1 MLTAQGVNAFDDN
14 YIWLI
19 KQPESPQVAIVDPG
33 DAGPVIAAIEA
44 QSLQPVA
51 ILITHFHGDHTGGI
65 ADLLERYPIPVYGP
79 ANEPI
84 PHMDHP
90 LTESDYV
97 KIPELEAQ
105 FKVIDVPGHTAGHIS
120 YYCDNK
126 SENKEGQGLLFCG
139 DTLFAGGC
147 GRIFNGTAVQF
158 HHSLG
163 KINALPDDTLVYCAH
178 EYTEDNLVFA
188 RIAEPGNLLLKERQ
202 TTVQQQRQRGE
213 ATVPSLLG
221 IEKATNPFLRFDQ
234 PTIVQAAETF
244 AGHSLSNGAAVFST
258 VRHWKDTL
266 D

>member
-1 MLTAQGVNAFDDN
+1 MLTAQGVHAFSDN

-19 KQPESPQVAIVDPG
+19 KQPEKPYIAIVDPG
-33 DAGPVIAAIEA
+33 DAAPVIETIES

-51 ILITHFHGDHTGGI
+51 LLITHHHWDHTGGI
-65 ADLLERYPIPVYGP
+65 ADLLERYPMPVYGP
-79 ANEPI
+79 NNESI
-84 PHMDHP
+84 PHMSHP
-90 LTESDYV
+90 LTEGDRV
-97 KIPELEAQ
+97 DIPEMEAQ
-105 FKVIDVPGHTAGHIS
+105 FQVIDVPGHTAGHIA
-120 YYCDNK
+120 YYCQNK
-126 SENKEGQGLLFCG
+126 GGQGMLFCG
-139 DTLFAGGC
+139 DTVFAGGC
-147 GRIFNGTAVQF
+147 GRIFDGTAEQF

-202 TTVQQQRQRGE
+202 TTVQQQRQRDE

-234 PTIVQAAETF
+234 PTIVQAAENF
-244 AGHSLSNGAAVFST
+244 AGHSLPDGAAVFST

>member
-1 MLTAQGVNAFDDN
+1 MLTAQGIHAFDDN

-19 KQPESPQVAIVDPG
+19 KQPKKPQVAIVDPG

-51 ILITHFHGDHTGGI
+51 ILITHFHADHTGGI
-65 ADLLERYPIPVYGP
+65 ADLLEQYPMPVYGP
-79 ANEPI
+79 ANESI

-90 LTESDYV
+90 LTESDSV
-97 KIPELEAQ
+97 EIPELGAQ
-105 FKVIDVPGHTAGHIS
+105 FQVLDVPGHTAGHIS
-120 YYCDNK
+120 YYC
-126 SENKEGQGLLFCG
+126 ENKGGQGMLFCG
-139 DTLFAGGC
+139 DTVFAGGC
-147 GRIFNGTAVQF
+147 GRIFNGTAEQF

-163 KINALPDDTLVYCAH
+163 KIIDLPDGTLVYCAH

-188 RIAEPGNLLLKERQ
+188 RIAEPDNQALKERQ
-202 TTVQQQRQRGE
+202 TTVQQQRQRDE

-234 PTIVQAAETF
+234 PTIIKAAETF
-244 AGHSLSNGAAVFST
+244 AGHSLSNGAAVFAT

>member
-1 MLTAQGVNAFDDN
+1 MLTVQAVHAFDDN

-19 KQPESPQVAIVDPG
+19 KRPNKPQVVIVDPG

-65 ADLLERYPIPVYGP
+65 ADLLEHYPMPVYGP
-79 ANEPI
+79 ANESI

-90 LTESDYV
+90 LTESEHV
-97 KIPELEAQ
+97 EIPELEAQ
-105 FKVIDVPGHTAGHIS
+105 FQVIDVPGHTAGHIS

-126 SENKEGQGLLFCG
+126 DETKGGQGMLFCG
-139 DTLFAGGC
+139 DTVFAGGC
-147 GRIFNGTAVQF
+147 GRIFNGTAEQF
-158 HHSLG
+158 HHSLS
-163 KINALPDDTLVYCAH
+163 KIIALPDDTLVYCAH

-188 RIAEPGNLLLKERQ
+188 RIAEPDNQALKERQ
-202 TTVQQQRQRGE
+202 TTVQQQRQRDE
-213 ATVPSLLG
+213 STVPSLLG
-221 IEKATNPFLRFDQ
+221 IEKITNPFLRFDQ
-234 PTIVQAAETF
+234 PSIIKAAETF
-244 AGHSLSNGAAVFST
+244 AGHPLSNGAAVFAT

>member
-1 MLTAQGVNAFDDN
+1 MLTAQGVRAFDDN

-19 KQPESPQVAIVDPG
+19 KQPEKPQIAIVDPG
-33 DAGPVIAAIEA
+33 DADPVLAAIEA

-51 ILITHFHGDHTGGI
+51 ILITHHHWDHTGGI
-65 ADLLERYPIPVYGP
+65 ADLLERYPMPVYGP
-79 ANEPI
+79 AHESI
-84 PHMDHP
+84 PHMSHP
-90 LTESDYV
+90 LTENDSV
-97 KIPELEAQ
+97 EIPELGAQ
-105 FKVIDVPGHTAGHIS
+105 FQVLDVPGHTAGHIA
-120 YYCDNK
+120 YYSKN
-126 SENKEGQGLLFCG
+126 SGGQGMLFCG
-139 DTLFAGGC
+139 DTVFAGGC
-147 GRIFNGTAVQF
+147 GRIFDGTAEQF

-202 TTVQQQRQRGE
+202 TTVQQQRQRDE

-234 PTIVQAAETF
+234 ATIVKAAETF
-244 AGHSLSNGAAVFST
+244 AGHSLSNGADVFST